1 MKVLNETEK
10 NYLMDLMAQ
19 NLLVLRTT
27 LGTTQEELGEIIGLS
42 RYTILGIESGKR
54 KMTWNTFLSL
64 ILVFTKNERTNIL
77 LEPLG
82 LYPLELEELI
92 STDEKKENN
101 RSN

>member
-1 MKVLNETEK
+1 MNEAEK

-19 NLLVLRTT
+19 HLPALRTT
-27 LGTTQEELGEIIGLS
+27 LGTTQEELGDIIGLS

-64 ILVFTKNERTNIL
+64 ILVFSKNERTNML
-77 LEPLG
+77 LEPMG

-92 STDEKKENN
+92 STDEKKDNN
-101 RSN
+101 LSS